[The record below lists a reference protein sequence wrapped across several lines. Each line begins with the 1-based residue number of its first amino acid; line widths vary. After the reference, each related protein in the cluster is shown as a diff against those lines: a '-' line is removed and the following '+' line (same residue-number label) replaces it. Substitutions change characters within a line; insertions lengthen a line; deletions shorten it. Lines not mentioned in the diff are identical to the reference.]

1 MAYAEVLD
9 ELDRSREAEQWRARA
24 DVAQAAL
31 DEAFGTAEEAEEFE
45 VYTEYDEPAA
55 PDFSTFVTADELPEE
70 PAGDED
76 ARKVGE

>member
-1 MAYAEVLD
+1 L
-9 ELDRSREAEQWRARA
+9 
-24 DVAQAAL
+24 AL

-55 PDFSTFVTADELPEE
+55 PDLSSFVTADELPGD
-70 PAGDED
+70 PVGDED